1 MLNYSLCFKLGA
13 FNELPVRHAAQ
24 VINHLVQAMIENNM
38 GYLETHK
45 APLLYQSGVRYSP
58 DNQGSTE
65 MQWWDIPSILNHGFA
80 DCKGLAA
87 WRVAELRH
95 AGYSATP
102 EVITQNGQMFHVRIR
117 GPNGIED
124 PSKILGM

>member
-1 MLNYSLCFKLGA
+1 MDYSLCFKLGA
-13 FNELPVRHAAQ
+13 FNRLPVENASR
-24 VINHLVQAMIENNM
+24 VISHLVESMIENNI
-38 GYLETHK
+38 GYLKSHV
-45 APLLYQSGVRYSP
+45 APLLYESGVRYRP

-65 MQWWDIPSILNHGFA
+65 MQWWDIPSILSHGYA

-95 AGYSATP
+95 AGYSATAQ
-102 EVITQNGQMFHVRIR
+102 VITENGRMFHVIVLGPR
-117 GPNGIED
+117 GRED